1 MRRAHAPGLGH
12 ARPGCTSSDPP
23 QAGQQAK
30 FIHAQTSRD
39 TCDPC
44 HHSETTTSSHSVTK
58 ESLTA
63 LPGPTSNGIPVTH
76 TVSIHSFFLFLIYNP
91 PLHLV
96 VSSLSIASC
105 ALCTAFRTYLFKCAL
120 HFAPIFQ
127 YSECALHFAPIFSI
141 FFSSWSIIHWRC
153 ISHLCFSSSRALCLL
168 RPLDHPAF
176 RRILHRSS
184 SSPDRLLP
192 RLHLAFHF
200 QDPAI
205 G

>member
-1 MRRAHAPGLGH
+1 MTRANAPGLGH
-12 ARPGCTSSDPP
+12 VHSGCTSSDPS

-76 TVSIHSFFLFLIYNP
+76 TVPIDSFILFLIYNP

-105 ALCTAFRTYLFKCAL
+105 AL
-120 HFAPIFQ
+120 HFAP
-127 YSECALHFAPIFSI
+127 L
-141 FFSSWSIIHWRC
+141 FFNAHESSTCYVLWIT
-153 ISHLCFSSSRALCLL
+153 
-168 RPLDHPAF
+168 PAF
-176 RRILHRSS
+176 QGSLPPSTGPPCIQELH
-184 SSPDRLLP
+184 PNFLW
-192 RLHLAFHF
+192 
-200 QDPAI
+200 
-205 G
+205 